1 MARISPRHQRRLLRL
16 PVTPAFAFVRVNCT
30 KSCGRMSMPFL
41 RSGRSARGWL
51 LASDSLPCWRK
62 ARPKAMVRHR
72 FRGLLPFC
80 PCCGA
85 SRQKGRR
92 DEIGSP
98 SWLCAVAHHAA
109 QPPRASHPTLYSLL
123 CSRGNRPG
131 TAVLRWWRVCNTSS
145 DWGKRRLIIARAI
158 AIVARTN
165 YGSLPL
171 NARQIAG
178 ATTITI
184 DRNICALCD
193 TDRSGRSARQLA
205 QTVACGTPPA

>member
-1 MARISPRHQRRLLRL
+1 MRFFSP
-16 PVTPAFAFVRVNCT
+16 TWG
-30 KSCGRMSMPFL
+30 S
-41 RSGRSARGWL
+41 SGSSSRGWL

-80 PCCGA
+80 LCCGA

-123 CSRGNRPG
+123 CSLVN
-131 TAVLRWWRVCNTSS
+131 
-145 DWGKRRLIIARAI
+145 RLIAHASLRRRFMIERRFRHTSTRGS
-158 AIVARTN
+158 VAPRRTSN
-165 YGSLPL
+165 RRFIGDCIHYSLL
-171 NARQIAG
+171 RRG
-178 ATTITI
+178 ATE
-184 DRNICALCD
+184 
-193 TDRSGRSARQLA
+193 
-205 QTVACGTPPA
+205 PPDSHSPPLHVLHVLHG